1 MINHKN
7 IIYLSI
13 GENCLTDIILE
24 RHGLKSFS
32 TPYSYA
38 RSNIDYAIALEDNN
52 YSNLLSQDGLYYA
65 NEQGLPP
72 KAVRSKHIV
81 KRANIYSQAHQ
92 KGFEFTHHD
101 VIGDKEHFDSYTRK
115 IERMRQIKTDDQPL
129 CFFYHYRHN
138 PNMNIDELLPK
149 IAEFLDFYNHN
160 NMKKAIA
167 VVFTQQINEEEKK
180 LEQFNIG
187 RNILL
192 FKLHTPQIWAGKDEN
207 IFFAK
212 NDDDLIAEMLN
223 QTKKFINT
231 YFENNT
237 WLFVF

>member
-1 MINHKN
+1 MINHKS

-38 RSNIDYAIALEDNN
+38 RSNIDYAIALEENN
-52 YSNLLSQDGLYYA
+52 YSNLLSKDSLYYA

-81 KRANIYSQAHQ
+81 KCANIYSQAHQ

-115 IERMRQIKTDDQPL
+115 IERMRQNKVGVHPL
-129 CFFYHYRHN
+129 CFFYHYRNN
-138 PNMNIDELLPK
+138 PNMNIDKLLSK
-149 IAEFLDFYNHN
+149 IVEFLDFYNHDN
-160 NMKKAIA
+160 IKKAMA
-167 VVFTQQINEEEKK
+167 VVFTQQIDKKEKF
-180 LEQFNIG
+180 LEQFNIKK
-187 RNILL
+187 NILL

-207 IFFAK
+207 VFFAK
-212 NDDDLIAEMLN
+212 NDDDLIAEMLK
-223 QTKKFINT
+223 QTKEFANT
-231 YFENNT
+231 YFEKNI
-237 WLFVF
+237 